1 MTERQK
7 SIDKIKKAFE
17 NKELGYQRGATTA
30 RYYDK
35 RSDSCCAVGVLMDL
49 NNEDLF
55 DGNGNV
61 NYPFT
66 GTSSYGIKYSMTEA
80 EIDSLF
86 GLTKD
91 ELGKLQFHHDQCLS
105 YAKNLDLLQYEQKF
119 KDHLYSLT

>member
-17 NKELGYQRGATTA
+17 NKELGYQRGAMTA

-55 DGNGNV
+55 DDNGNV

-66 GTSSYGIKYSMTEA
+66 GIDSYGIKYAMTDA
-80 EIDSLF
+80 EIDTLF

-91 ELGKLQFHHDQCLS
+91 ELGTLQHNHDMCLS
-105 YAKNLDLLQYEQKF
+105 HAKSSALPLHEQRF